1 MRWTVLVRSRFIQA
15 KGALQEVAASQVD
28 GMKWSQVSHGF
39 QEPENMIFSCSVL
52 LSEYNE
58 CCIER

>member
-1 MRWTVLVRSRFIQA
+1 MRWTVLVRSRSIQA

-39 QEPENMIFSCSVL
+39 QEPEKSIAEFYYQNTLNAV
-52 LSEYNE
+52 
-58 CCIER
+58 

>member
-1 MRWTVLVRSRFIQA
+1 MKWTVLVRSRFIQA

-39 QEPENMIFSCSVL
+39 QEPEKIISSCSFCYQSTLNAV
-52 LSEYNE
+52 
-58 CCIER
+58 